1 LTEDAGD
8 MRSAPAPA
16 RRQDPGPVQT
26 GTKLVGRYLVGEMI
40 GRGGMATVFQ
50 GRDELLARDV
60 AVKVFGVS
68 GSGATRSQQEFLR
81 EARAAAALS
90 HPNIAGVFDVG
101 VHGADRFIVMEYVSG
116 GSLADLI
123 QDEAPLPPRRVIPII
138 AQLAD
143 ALDYGHRHGI
153 VHCDVKPQNVLI
165 DDSGRPKLVDFGI
178 SRSTA
183 GTAALTDTVSGTA
196 GYIAPEQLLGDP
208 VDGGVD
214 LYALACVAYEL
225 LCGELPFDASNL
237 AALATQRLVRPPIA
251 LRARNP
257 DVPAPIADVIM
268 RALQRSPADRYATG
282 QDFARALRAGAGA
295 VQNGS
300 APVRRNPTTVFTP
313 DPAPIREGRLRPRAK
328 EAPAGNG
335 RALGL
340 VLAGAMVALVLAGV
354 GATYWLPALQGR
366 AGGTLLSVPAVKTER
381 LDVAADQLHN
391 AGFAIAV
398 TFQDTTTAACTGMVL
413 DQEPAGS
420 ATLASGGTVRLVVS
434 RNHDC

>member
-8 MRSAPAPA
+8 MRSAPA

-26 GTKLVGRYLVGEMI
+26 GTKLAGRYLVGEMI
-40 GRGGMATVFQ
+40 GRGGMATVFH

-60 AVKVFGVS
+60 AVKVFGA
-68 GSGATRSQQEFLR
+68 GDPGAGGSQQEFLR
-81 EARAAAALS
+81 EARAAGGLV

-101 VHGADRFIVMEYVSG
+101 VHGADRFIVMEYVPG

-123 QDEAPLPPRRVIPII
+123 QEEAPLPPRRVIPII

-183 GTAALTDTVSGTA
+183 ATTALIDTVSGTA

-208 VDGGVD
+208 INGGVD

-225 LCGELPFDASNL
+225 LCGELPFDAANL

-251 LRARNP
+251 LQARNP

-295 VQNGS
+295 LQNGT
-300 APVRRNPTTVFTP
+300 APVRRNQTTVLTR
-313 DPAPIREGRLRPRAK
+313 DAGPIREGRLRQRAN

-335 RALGL
+335 RAFGL
-340 VLAGAMVALVLAGV
+340 VLAVGMVALVLAGV
-354 GATYWLPALQGR
+354 AAVYWLPALQGR
-366 AGGTLLSVPAVKTER
+366 GAGTPVSVPMVKSEP

-398 TFQDTTTAACTGMVL
+398 TLQDTTRATACNGMVL
-413 DQEPAGS
+413 DQAPAGS
-420 ATLASGGTVRLVVS
+420 ATLASGSTVRLVVS
-434 RNHDC
+434 RNNDC